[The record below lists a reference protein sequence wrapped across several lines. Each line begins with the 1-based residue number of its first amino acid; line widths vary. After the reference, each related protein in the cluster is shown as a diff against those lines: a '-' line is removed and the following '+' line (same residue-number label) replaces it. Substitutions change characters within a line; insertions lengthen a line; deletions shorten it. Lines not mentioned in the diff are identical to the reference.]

1 MTLRKLL
8 RSLAVATA
16 LLALLV
22 FTTEI
27 GEAIEAAQHH
37 VCSANPNCLICHLGQ
52 QVAGSAA
59 QAQAVAAPERLGN
72 ALVPQ
77 DTPFNPC
84 FRAPQLTTRAPPF
97 A

>member
-1 MTLRKLL
+1 MTLRKAF
-8 RSLAVATA
+8 RSLATVAALMA
-16 LLALLV
+16 LLA

-37 VCSANPNCLICHLGQ
+37 VCAANPNCPICHLGQ

-59 QAQAVAAPERLGN
+59 QSQAVAAPERLGT
-72 ALVPQ
+72 AWTPQ
-77 DTPFNPC
+77 DPQFNPY
-84 FRAPQLTTRAPPF
+84 FRAPLLNTRAPPL